1 MPDGFMPIL
10 TGGMKRLRDLY
21 DGCLTE
27 QWVPPESHHDLSGRL
42 KVSQHQNIY
51 EADFEYGLQP
61 LRWEAFTA
69 GAGSITA
76 LPGLGGVR
84 MRLTT
89 AAGDVT
95 IRQSRAYH
103 RYQAGKTMA
112 MASAVMFGTALAG
125 QRQRVGFFDNA
136 NGVFFEQ
143 ADPVAGTNPFGMH
156 AVIRSD
162 VNGVPVDT
170 RIPLNNW
177 RNAAVAATILW
188 DRIQM
193 IFIEYAWYGAGTL
206 RWGVV
211 INGEPI
217 ILHYVGH
224 GNSGATLPWARTGN
238 LPVRYEQRNITGQA
252 AVNDMIHWGVS
263 VLVDGQANS
272 QRGFTYGY
280 GMANGTPRR
289 LVAANSTRFPLLSFR
304 YRVMGA
310 IEFTQ
315 GTAAATAGTTTTL
328 TVTGTPWTVNQWAG
342 RYVFFPGLG
351 GVGQGIV
358 ARITSNTN
366 NTLTFQNNIIGGP
379 IAAAPGAG
387 ANYQIGML
395 NRGQILPKSLKLSSD
410 QPVTVELITSTP
422 TNPIVLTGA
431 NFASLVSLGSANSF
445 AERDVSATA
454 LAGGEVV
461 YNTPS
466 PSGGLNDFDLSD
478 FFPLYTNIAGNAP
491 DILTVAISTTAATAA
506 NVGCSIVAQEAM
518 S

>member
-1 MPDGFMPIL
+1 MPDYVFNGP
-10 TGGMKRLRDLY
+10 GGPRRVRDQG
-21 DGCLTE
+21 DGT
-27 QWVPPESHHDLSGRL
+27 WADVVVPPFSHLDLSGRL

-69 GAGSITA
+69 GGGTITA

-112 MASAVMFGTALAG
+112 MASAVMFGTALAN
-125 QRQRVGFFDNA
+125 QRQRVGFFDDA

-170 RIPLNNW
+170 RIPLNQW
-177 RNAAVAATILW
+177 TNAAVAATLNW
-188 DRIQM
+188 NSIQM

-206 RWGVV
+206 RWGVI

-217 ILHYVGH
+217 VLHYVGH
-224 GNSGATLPWARTGN
+224 GNSGAQLPWARTGN
-238 LPVRYEQRNITGQA
+238 LPVRYEQRNLAAQA
-252 AVNDMIHWGVS
+252 TQNDMIHWGVS

-289 LVAANSTRFPLLSFR
+289 NVAAGATRFPLLSFR

-315 GTAAATAGTTTTL
+315 AGAAITAGTTTSI
-328 TVTGTPWTVNQWAG
+328 TVAGTPWTAGQWVG
-342 RYVFFPGLG
+342 RYVFFPNLGSSGLG
-351 GVGQGIV
+351 QV
-358 ARITSNTN
+358 ARITANTA
-366 NTLTFQNNIIGGP
+366 NTLTFANNIVGGA
-379 IAAAPGAG
+379 ISNAPGVG

-395 NRGQILPKSLKLSSD
+395 NRGQILPKSLKISSD
-410 QPVTVELITSTP
+410 QPVTVELIASTP
-422 TNPIVLTGA
+422 TNPVVLTGA
-431 NFASLVSLGSANSF
+431 TFDSLATLGSANSF
-445 AERDVSATA
+445 AERDVVATA
-454 LAGGEVV
+454 LSGGEVV

-478 FFPLYTNIAGNAP
+478 FFPLYTNIRGNAP
-491 DILTVAISTTAATAA
+491 DTLTVAISTAGGTAA

>member
-1 MPDGFMPIL
+1 MPDAIYRVNDGTP
-10 TGGMKRLRDLY
+10 KRLRDQN
-21 DGCLTE
+21 DGTFADV
-27 QWVPPESHHDLSGRL
+27 WVPPFSHLDLSGRL

-69 GAGSITA
+69 GAGTITA

-112 MASAVMFGTALAG
+112 MASAVMFGPAQVN
-125 QRQRVGFFDNA
+125 QRQRVGFFDDA

-143 ADPVAGTNPFGMH
+143 ADPTALNPFGMF
-156 AVIRSD
+156 AVYRSD
-162 VNGVPVDT
+162 VNGVPQDT
-170 RIPLNNW
+170 RIPLHQW
-177 RNAAVAATILW
+177 TNAILAATLNW
-188 DRIQM
+188 NSIQM

-217 ILHYVGH
+217 VLHYVGH
-224 GNSGATLPWARTGN
+224 GNSGAQVPWARTGN
-238 LPVRYEQRNITGQA
+238 LPVRYEQRNLA
-252 AVNDMIHWGVS
+252 AVAAQNDMIHWGVS

-280 GMANGTPRR
+280 GMANGVPRR
-289 LVAANSTRFPLLSFR
+289 NIAINTTRFPLLSFR
-304 YRVMGA
+304 YRVMGTV
-310 IEFTQ
+310 EYTQ
-315 GTAAATAGTTTTL
+315 ASAAVTAGTTTSI
-328 TVTGTPWTVNQWAG
+328 TVAGNPWTANQWAG

-351 GVGQGIV
+351 ASGQGTV
-358 ARITSNTN
+358 ARISANTT
-366 NTLTFQNNIIGGP
+366 NTLTFADNILGTPIGN
-379 IAAAPGAG
+379 APGAG

-410 QPVTVELITSTP
+410 QAVTVELLASTP

-431 NFASLVSLGSANSF
+431 NFASLASLGSANSF

-454 LAGGEVV
+454 IASGGEVV

-478 FFPLYTNIAGNAP
+478 FFPLYTNIRGNAP
-491 DILTVAISTTAATAA
+491 DILTVAISTAGTAA